1 MTQQR
6 KRKLS
11 DTHHRTR
18 MRVSGYEDGLRGFPP
33 RHPEDPTYMTSHRR
47 GRERAADLREQEER

>member
-1 MTQQR
+1 MTQR

-18 MRVSGYEDGLRGFPP
+18 MRVQGYEDGLKGFPP
-33 RHPEDPTYMTSHRR
+33 RHVDPTYMTSHRR
-47 GRERAADLREQEER
+47 GRERAAELREQEER